1 MERTLTE
8 VCTYLNTLFWEK
20 KIRGTF
26 HIEGGAI
33 EVPALKDGQYFCI
46 SGSTFNNGV
55 HLYPATDLRD
65 EDFEGEI
72 MAMAVPETVIALT
85 SDIEEWQAKY
95 GTVNST
101 NMSPFTSESF
111 SVYSYSK
118 QAGGGTGGGSNTT
131 WMDAFRDR
139 LNPYRRLRGAR

>member
-8 VCTYLNTLFWEK
+8 VCTYLNNFFWEK
-20 KIRGTF
+20 KIRGSF
-26 HIEGGAI
+26 HIEGGRI
-33 EVPALKDGQYFCI
+33 EVPALKDGQYFSI

-55 HLYPATDLRD
+55 HVYPATDLRD

-72 MAMAVPETVIALT
+72 QAMAVPETVIALA
-85 SDIEEWQAKY
+85 SDIEQWQAKY
-95 GTVNST
+95 GTANST

-118 QAGGGTGGGSNTT
+118 QVGGAGGGSNTT
-131 WMDAFRDR
+131 WMDAFKDR
-139 LNPYRRLRGAR
+139 LNPYRRLRGAK

>member
-8 VCTYLNTLFWEK
+8 VCTYLNNFFWEK
-20 KIRGTF
+20 KIRGTL

-72 MAMAVPETVIALT
+72 MAMAVPETVIALA
-85 SDIEEWQAKY
+85 SDIEAWQAKY
-95 GTVNST
+95 GTVDST

-111 SVYSYSK
+111 STYSYSK
-118 QAGGGTGGGSNTT
+118 QVGGGAGGGSNTT

>member
-8 VCTYLNTLFWEK
+8 VCTYLNNFFWEK

-26 HIEGGAI
+26 HIKDGAI
-33 EVPALKDGQYFCI
+33 EVSALKDGQYFCI

-55 HLYPATDLRD
+55 HLYPATDLKD
-65 EDFEGEI
+65 EDFEGEV
-72 MAMAVPETVIALT
+72 MAMAVPETVIALA
-85 SDIEEWQAKY
+85 SDIEAWQAKY

-111 SVYSYSK
+111 STYSYSK
-118 QAGGGTGGGSNTT
+118 QVGGGAGGGSNTT